1 MLRAVNRGLSLL
13 CVVLGL
19 PVSALSGQVD
29 TSRAVKDSVARA
41 RRLLP
46 AVIVSASREPMV
58 QDRLGVSASVIGA
71 AELRAE
77 PPVSATDIVAR
88 FPGMYM
94 DANAGPGG
102 PTNTR
107 LRGAD
112 DAFTKVL
119 MDGVEVNVSGGPFRF
134 QGMTAS
140 NLDRVELVR
149 GPQSAVHGSNAMAGV
164 VQFFTA
170 AGQPG
175 KARWAIET
183 GGGSATEHGGNGN
196 GTLSVSGG
204 SDVFRYSAGGG
215 VGYDEGIYDIH
226 HETRTREAS
235 TRLDYDPA
243 GPLTL
248 TGTLRYNHM
257 NSHLPVRNPG
267 TTRVPLDP
275 NQRDENDLIASSI
288 TAILAPSTA
297 LTHQLRLG
305 VFHNLF
311 SYNDEA
317 DQVPPH
323 PTIPY
328 SNATAFTQ
336 TELTRTTL
344 SYNSTWRFAGSVGSS
359 GSLTGG
365 ALAEREATGDTV
377 GGAFGNGFTPQ
388 HRKHT
393 SVFSELNASLG
404 PSVSFLAGGSL
415 DWYEGLGWAAV
426 PRASIRVGVVP
437 DRFSLRAAVGRGF
450 KAPNIQQQFTSNAF
464 IIPNPELKPETS
476 WSAEVG
482 ANYNAGNT
490 LQLSATY
497 FQQWFYDLIRVV
509 PAPAPETRLISKN
522 IGKTNANGVE
532 VEASGMLPRG
542 VIASANLSWIKT
554 WVVDNS
560 GLAPAQFPVDSAIP
574 SRPELIGGGTL
585 DVPFGRLHAVARVNL
600 IGRDIVL
607 SEIFSGTRQTLDPY
621 TLLGLTLTYDAGRGV
636 TFFTR
641 GDNLLNTYYSAG
653 YDRRGIPRIW
663 RVGLR
668 LTN

>member
-1 MLRAVNRGLSLL
+1 MLRRVNRKLL
-13 CVVLGL
+13 CVGLAL

-29 TSRAVKDSVARA
+29 TSRHVRDSVARA

-46 AVIVSASREPMV
+46 PVIVSASREPMV
-58 QDRLGVSASVIGA
+58 QNRLGVSASILSAV
-71 AELRAE
+71 ELRAE
-77 PPVSATDIVAR
+77 PPVNAADIVGR

-149 GPQSAVHGSNAMAGV
+149 GPQSALHGSNAMAGV

-170 AGQPG
+170 QGQPG
-175 KARWAIET
+175 RARWAIET
-183 GGGSATEHGGNGN
+183 GGGSATEHGGHGN

-215 VGYDEGIYDIH
+215 FGYDEGIYDIH

-235 TRLDYDPA
+235 TRLDFDPA

-275 NQRDENDLIASSI
+275 NQRDENDLIASAI
-288 TAILAPSTA
+288 TAVFTPSA
-297 LTHQLRLG
+297 AWTHQLRLG

-311 SYNDEA
+311 SYRDEA
-317 DQVPPH
+317 DTVPPH
-323 PTIPY
+323 PGIPY

-336 TELTRTTL
+336 TDLLRTTL
-344 SYNSTWRFAGSVGSS
+344 GYNATRRFGSDNGRSA
-359 GSLTGG
+359 SLTGG

-377 GGAFGNGFTPQ
+377 GGAFGNAFTSQ
-388 HRKHT
+388 RRDHT
-393 SVFSELNASLG
+393 SVFAELNARLG
-404 PSVSFLAGGSL
+404 SSVSFLAGSSL
-415 DWYEGLGWAAV
+415 EWYEGLGSAVV
-426 PRASIRVGVVP
+426 PRASVRVGIVP
-437 DRFSLRAAVGRGF
+437 DRFSVRAAVGRGF
-450 KAPNIQQQFTSNAF
+450 KAPNIQQQFISNSF
-464 IIPNPELKPETS
+464 IVPNPDLRPETS

-482 ANYNAGNT
+482 ANYDAGSK
-490 LQLSATY
+490 LHLAATY

-532 VEASGMLPRG
+532 LEVSGMLPRG
-542 VIASANLSWIKT
+542 VIASANLSWIHT

-560 GLAPAQFPVDSAIP
+560 GLAPAQFPVDSALP
-574 SRPELIGGGTL
+574 SRPRLIGGGTL
-585 DVPFGRLHAVARVNL
+585 DVPLGRLHAVARVNT
-600 IGRDIVL
+600 IGRNIVL
-607 SEIFSGTRQTLDPY
+607 SEIFSGSRRTLDPY

-636 TFFTR
+636 TLFTR

-663 RVGLR
+663 RGGVR
-668 LTN
+668 VTN